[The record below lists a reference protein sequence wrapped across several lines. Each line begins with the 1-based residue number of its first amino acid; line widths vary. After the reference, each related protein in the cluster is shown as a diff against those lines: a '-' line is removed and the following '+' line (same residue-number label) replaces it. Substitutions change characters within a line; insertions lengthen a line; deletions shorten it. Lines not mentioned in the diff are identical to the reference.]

1 MARTPKTTEVIDLED
16 TTIDT
21 AKVSGAMAL
30 MRVDESALTLAQA
43 QHDSAVRAVAQ
54 QLGYQLPMDHIDPD
68 LIQRDIAANMRRSVE
83 ACLEVGRGLRVLKEA
98 CTHGDFTLRLDV
110 LGLDKYVAARF
121 MQAAGKFSKLP
132 TSATLK
138 ALGNQS
144 KLFEMLV
151 LDDEQLEELELTGQ
165 TGELALDD
173 VATMSVKDLRAAL
186 RKERKISARQ
196 EEVNKELNAEAI
208 QLKLK
213 GKVVAHTSWP
223 EALVPV
229 ADQVAAAGR
238 KLATALSE
246 LETCRIAIF
255 TAGEPLGDAD
265 RTSFEAALG
274 HVADVYQEALAR
286 VERAIERERL
296 TFDQTLGAFAEG
308 GAQ

>member
-1 MARTPKTTEVIDLED
+1 MARTPKKTEVIDLED

-21 AKVSGAMAL
+21 GKVGSAMVA
-30 MRVDESALTLAQA
+30 MRDQA
-43 QHDSAVRAVAQ
+43 QQEQAELAALAEQ
-54 QLGYQLPMDHIDPD
+54 IGYDGTLTVGALEDEIRFY
-68 LIQRDIAANMRRSVE
+68 QRRTVE
-83 ACLEVGRGLRVLKEA
+83 AIIEVGRRLVMLKKMTPHGEFERRVEL
-98 CTHGDFTLRLDV
+98 
-110 LGLDKYVAARF
+110 LGFAERTARRF
-121 MQAAGKFSKLP
+121 MQAAQKIRK
-132 TSATLK
+132 SANL
-138 ALGNQS
+138 A
-144 KLFEMLV
+144 V
-151 LDDEQLEELELTGQ
+151 LSTQVKNASVFLELVTHDDDADLDR
-165 TGELALDD
+165 LAEMDD
-173 VATMSVKDLRAAL
+173 IDRMSASQVREAL
-186 RKERKISARQ
+186 RKEKRESERQ
-196 EEVNKELNAEAI
+196 KAVNEELNAEAI

-286 VERAIERERL
+286 AERAIERERL

>member
-1 MARTPKTTEVIDLED
+1 MARTPKKTEVIDLED

-21 AKVSGAMAL
+21 GKVGSAMVA
-30 MRVDESALTLAQA
+30 MRDQA
-43 QHDSAVRAVAQ
+43 QQEQAELAALAEQ
-54 QLGYQLPMDHIDPD
+54 IGYDGTLTVGALEDEIRFY
-68 LIQRDIAANMRRSVE
+68 QRRTVE
-83 ACLEVGRGLRVLKEA
+83 AIIEVGRRLVMLKKMTPHGEFERRVEL
-98 CTHGDFTLRLDV
+98 
-110 LGLDKYVAARF
+110 LGFAERTARRF
-121 MQAAGKFSKLP
+121 MQAAQKIRK
-132 TSATLK
+132 SANL
-138 ALGNQS
+138 A
-144 KLFEMLV
+144 V
-151 LDDEQLEELELTGQ
+151 LSTQVKNASVFLELVTHDDDADLDR
-165 TGELALDD
+165 LAEMDD
-173 VATMSVKDLRAAL
+173 IDRMSASQVREAL
-186 RKERKISARQ
+186 RKEKRESERQ
-196 EEVNKELNAEAI
+196 KAVNEELNAEAI

-246 LETCRIAIF
+246 LEACRIAIF

-286 VERAIERERL
+286 AERAIERERL